1 MAWLTNANGNG
12 LSENGVA
19 QTNANG
25 NGLSETNG
33 VAQTNANGNGLSM
46 MLP

>member
-1 MAWLTNANGNG
+1 MAMVERLMA
-12 LSENGVA
+12 A

-33 VAQTNANGNGLSM
+33 VAQTNANGNVC
-46 MLP
+46 

>member
-1 MAWLTNANGNG
+1 MVEETNGM
-12 LSENGVA
+12 A

-33 VAQTNANGNGLSM
+33 VAQTNLMAMG
-46 MLP
+46 